1 MVKKHE
7 TQIKCY
13 ARAREIKVALCF
25 KPEFDVKLGL
35 RPLVN
40 SGV

>member
-13 ARAREIKVALCF
+13 ARAKEIKA
-25 KPEFDVKLGL
+25 EFDVKLGL